1 MASPKQITR
10 LAVIIGGI
18 SLLGIIPMV
27 GLRPAWGLLSWW
39 PALGLGLAL
48 LLLVV
53 AYAKGVYLAGQQRA
67 AMVDKLN
74 DCYRGVPAGEE
85 EAT

>member
-10 LAVIIGGI
+10 LAVIIGSI

-27 GLRPAWGLLSWW
+27 WLHSAWGLLSWW
-39 PALGLGLAL
+39 PALGLPLAL

-53 AYAKGVYLAGQQRA
+53 AYAKGAYLAGQQQV

-74 DCYRGVPAGEE
+74 DCYRGIPPGEE
-85 EAT
+85 ELV